1 MPDTSTEMG
10 AMRADV
16 AVTLAQINSN
26 RAAWHQ
32 AGTCRD
38 VLMRRQPP
46 QAVREDTRLEMNT
59 APQLAAH

>member
-16 AVTLAQINSN
+16 AVTLAQINTN

-32 AGTCRD
+32 AGNCKEMY
-38 VLMRRQPP
+38 MRHKEF
-46 QAVREDTRLEMNT
+46 VRID
-59 APQLAAH
+59 A